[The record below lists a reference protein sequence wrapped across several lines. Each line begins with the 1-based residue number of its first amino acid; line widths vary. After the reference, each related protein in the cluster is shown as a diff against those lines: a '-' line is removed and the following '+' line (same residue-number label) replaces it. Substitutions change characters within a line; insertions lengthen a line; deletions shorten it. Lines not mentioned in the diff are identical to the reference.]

1 MSQYGWLTE
10 SSLLPRPAKPIDRVS
25 STGLTG
31 IRSAL
36 EEAGDEVKNA
46 EKTRAA
52 RKVGGFRTVGQK
64 SSRLARLIEKC
75 EDTRRKPAVGSVDP
89 VHASRRALERK
100 ALVYATVGQEAL
112 RDMDDRDVKKTVRHF
127 ASSADEVSAKTS
139 GVRQTFEQPLLDKN
153 LLFSPEHETPKA
165 HRRDQLRDR
174 LSRLRHL
181 S

>member
-36 EEAGDEVKNA
+36 EEAGDEVKTPQ
-46 EKTRAA
+46 KTRVT
-52 RKVGGFRTVGQK
+52 RKVGGFRTGGQK
-64 SSRLARLIEKC
+64 SSRLTRLIEKC
-75 EDTRRKPAVGSVDP
+75 EDTRRKPSVRLEDP
-89 VHASRRALERK
+89 VNASRRALERK
-100 ALVYATVGQEAL
+100 ALVYVNVGQEAL
-112 RDMDDRDVKKTVRHF
+112 SGMDDRDVKETVKHF
-127 ASSADEVSAKTS
+127 ESSADDVSAKKS
-139 GVRQTFEQPLLDKN
+139 GVRQTFEQPLLDKS
-153 LLFSPEHETPKA
+153 LLFSPEHETSEA